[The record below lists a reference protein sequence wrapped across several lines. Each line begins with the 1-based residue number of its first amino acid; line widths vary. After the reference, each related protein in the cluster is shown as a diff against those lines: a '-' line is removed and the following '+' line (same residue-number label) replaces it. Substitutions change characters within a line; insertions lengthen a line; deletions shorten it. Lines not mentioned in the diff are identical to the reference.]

1 MRKELW
7 ILDDKFEAWILDAHS
22 NNSSDG
28 MVLWIHDGNKVIPI
42 EYKWKPCIH
51 VSGDKSRLFRLEE
64 WLAQPEIKSKFSISE
79 TYWERAKLSL
89 YSDDIA
95 EVLCIEIKMNNNLLA
110 LAKHI
115 EERGQF
121 IHFQI
126 YSVDAHLSQRFLL
139 ELNTAP
145 MRKVLCTQEN
155 GRINVDSK
163 SDYHTSNDLDL
174 PDLSVWEF
182 ELCFVKNQDFL
193 NYRTPIF
200 SFILRKK
207 SQDGRQDSSQPEHYF
222 ELVKNQYSDDREFL
236 YAIESLVKK
245 IDPDV
250 MISHGG
256 DALFLPALIRLAR
269 KSGTTVSLGRN
280 NTVLYAK
287 SKERVVFS
295 YGRTLRKNAYHPLQ
309 GRLHID
315 ISSSFIV
322 REGGLV
328 GLFELARHSG
338 QSAQDIS
345 RLSPGSVISAIQMR
359 TAIEDGILVPWKKN
373 RPEDTKTAWDLLHA
387 DRGGLYLDSKPGVYA
402 NVIELDFASLF
413 PSIIATRNI
422 SPETLNCACCISKKK
437 VFEKEDFA
445 SDRGFIPLQ
454 IDEAR
459 SEFRKRNARRGLS
472 ANLFPQT
479 SEVALQIPGLT
490 THSCA
495 NQHGFLGRVVAPL
508 IERRQLLK
516 DQRKKKGDVFD
527 QQQNAL
533 KWLLVTCFGYTGY
546 KNARFGRIE
555 AHEAICAWARDIL
568 LETIDMAQEMGYDV
582 LHAIVDCVW
591 IIDRLGR
598 SDEQRISDAHKLAER
613 VTSIIGI
620 PLEYEDDYSVIAF
633 LPSRVTNAGTLT
645 KYWAHGDKGFKIRG
659 IEERQHSTCKWI
671 AKVQR
676 RALKE
681 IMDEHKRG
689 EIPELERQYKAIK
702 LLKSEI
708 TKLELGQ
715 IDLNDLV
722 VKRRISKPLNQFKV
736 ASLAYCAM
744 LRNHMNG
751 NTCNPGSKV
760 KFVVVND
767 GAKVDHERVI
777 LDEEIGFEQNKHK
790 RGDFNYYR
798 TLAIRAIWS
807 VLAPFG
813 WDEEEISQYSKRKS
827 LVEFTYS

>member
-1 MRKELW
+1 MT
-7 ILDDKFEAWILDAHS
+7 
-22 NNSSDG
+22 
-28 MVLWIHDGNKVIPI
+28 LWIHDGEKVWPI
-42 EYKWKPCIH
+42 EHKWRPCIH
-51 VSGDKSRLFRLEE
+51 VSGDKVRLFNLQE
-64 WLAQPEIKSKFSISE
+64 WLHQPEIRSKFSVYE
-79 TYWERAKLSL
+79 TYWQRAKLSL

-95 EVLCIEIKMNNNLLA
+95 EVLCIELSINNKLLP

-115 EERGQF
+115 EERGKF
-121 IHFQI
+121 VNFQI

-145 MRKVLCTQEN
+145 MRKIICRNEDGVI
-155 GRINVDSK
+155 RIHSPK
-163 SDYHTSNDLDL
+163 DYHSSNQLSL
-174 PDLSVWEF
+174 PELSVWEF
-182 ELCFVKNQDFL
+182 ELCFVKNQEFL
-193 NYRTPIF
+193 TYKTPIY
-200 SFILRKK
+200 SFIMRKK
-207 SQDGRQDSSQPEHYF
+207 SQDGEDLSNLPGNF
-222 ELVKNQYSDDREFL
+222 VELVKGDYGDDRVFL
-236 YAIESLVKK
+236 SEVESLVKSV
-245 IDPDV
+245 DPDV
-250 MISHGG
+250 LISHGG
-256 DALFLPALIRLAR
+256 DTLFLPALIHLA
-269 KSGTTVSLGRN
+269 KTCGTTIRFGRN

-287 SKERVVFS
+287 TKERVVFS

-359 TAIEDGILVPWKKN
+359 TAIEDGVLVPWKKN
-373 RPEDTKTAWDLLHA
+373 RPEDTKSAWDLLHA
-387 DRGGLYLDSKPGVYA
+387 DRGGLYLDSKPGVYS
-402 NVIELDFASLF
+402 NVIELDFGSLF

-422 SPETLNCACCISKKK
+422 SPETLNCACCISKQRRY
-437 VFEKEDFA
+437 EPENSA
-445 SDRGFIPLQ
+445 SERGFIPLQ
-454 IDEAR
+454 VDDAE

-472 ANLFPQT
+472 ANLFPLA
-479 SEVALQIPGLT
+479 SDVALQIPGLS

-516 DQRKKKGDVFD
+516 DQRKAKGDVFD

-591 IIDRLGR
+591 IIDRRGR
-598 SDEQRISDAHKLAER
+598 TDEQRVADAHKLAEEATR
-613 VTSIIGI
+613 RIGI
-620 PLEYEDDYSVIAF
+620 PLEFEDDYSVIAF

-671 AKVQR
+671 AELQR
-676 RALKE
+676 KALAA
-681 IMDEHKRG
+681 IMKDHQRG
-689 EIPELERQYKAIK
+689 DIPDIKAQNKAI
-702 LLKSEI
+702 LVLKSEI
-708 TKLELGQ
+708 RKLELGQ
-715 IDLNDLV
+715 IPLQQLV
-722 VKRRISKPLNQFKV
+722 VKRRVSKPLDQFSV

-751 NTCNPGSKV
+751 NTCHPGTKV
-760 KFVVVND
+760 KFVVVNNES
-767 GAKVDHERVI
+767 KISQERV
-777 LDEEIGFEQNKHK
+777 LLEEEISFSENANK
-790 RGDFNYYR
+790 RPDFSYYQV
-798 TLAIRAIWS
+798 LAVRALWS
-807 VLAPFG
+807 ILAPFG
-813 WDEEEISQYSKRKS
+813 WDEDEIIRYSKKRS
-827 LVEFTYS
+827 LEEFMHS

>member
-1 MRKELW
+1 
-7 ILDDKFEAWILDAHS
+7 
-22 NNSSDG
+22 
-28 MVLWIHDGNKVIPI
+28 
-42 EYKWKPCIH
+42 
-51 VSGDKSRLFRLEE
+51 
-64 WLAQPEIKSKFSISE
+64 
-79 TYWERAKLSL
+79 
-89 YSDDIA
+89 
-95 EVLCIEIKMNNNLLA
+95 
-110 LAKHI
+110 
-115 EERGQF
+115 
-121 IHFQI
+121 
-126 YSVDAHLSQRFLL
+126 
-139 ELNTAP
+139 
-145 MRKVLCTQEN
+145 
-155 GRINVDSK
+155 
-163 SDYHTSNDLDL
+163 
-174 PDLSVWEF
+174 
-182 ELCFVKNQDFL
+182 
-193 NYRTPIF
+193 
-200 SFILRKK
+200 
-207 SQDGRQDSSQPEHYF
+207 
-222 ELVKNQYSDDREFL
+222 
-236 YAIESLVKK
+236 
-245 IDPDV
+245 

-256 DALFLPALIRLAR
+256 DTLFLPALIRLAR

-598 SDEQRISDAHKLAER
+598 SDEQRIADAHKLAER
-613 VTSIIGI
+613 VTGIIGI

-676 RALKE
+676 QALKE

>member
-1 MRKELW
+1 MRRELW
-7 ILDDKFEAWILDAHS
+7 ILDDQFEAWILDAHS

-42 EYKWKPCIH
+42 EYKWKPCVH
-51 VSGDKSRLFRLEE
+51 VSGEKSRLFRLEE

-207 SQDGRQDSSQPEHYF
+207 SQDGRHDSSQPEHYF

-256 DALFLPALIRLAR
+256 DTLFLPALIRLAR

-722 VKRRISKPLNQFKV
+722 VKRRISKPLNQFRV

-767 GAKVDHERVI
+767 RAKIDHERVI

>member
-155 GRINVDSK
+155 GRINVNSK

-222 ELVKNQYSDDREFL
+222 ELIKNQYSDDREFL

-256 DALFLPALIRLAR
+256 DTLFLPALIRLAR

-516 DQRKKKGDVFD
+516 DQKKKKGDVFD

-613 VTSIIGI
+613 VTRIIGI

-676 RALKE
+676 QALKE

>member
-1 MRKELW
+1 
-7 ILDDKFEAWILDAHS
+7 
-22 NNSSDG
+22 

-51 VSGDKSRLFRLEE
+51 VSGEKSRLFRLEE

-95 EVLCIEIKMNNNLLA
+95 EVLCIEIDLNNNLLA
-110 LAKHI
+110 LSKHV

-139 ELNTAP
+139 ELDTAP

-155 GRINVDSK
+155 GQISITSN

-174 PDLSVWEF
+174 PELSVWEF

-207 SQDGRQDSSQPEHYF
+207 SQDGREDSSNAEHYF

-236 YAIESLVKK
+236 SAIENLVKK

-256 DALFLPALIRLAR
+256 DTLFLPALIRLAR
-269 KSGTTVSLGRN
+269 KCGTTIKLGRN

-359 TAIEDGILVPWKKN
+359 TAIEDGVLVPWKKN

-422 SPETLNCACCISKKK
+422 SPETLNCACCITKKR
-437 VFEKEDFA
+437 VFENDDVA

-454 IDEAR
+454 INEAR
-459 SEFRKRNARRGLS
+459 SEFKRRNARRGFS

-516 DQRKKKGDVFD
+516 DQRKEKGDVFD

-555 AHEAICAWARDIL
+555 AHEAICAWAREIL

-598 SDEQRISDAHKLAER
+598 SDEQRIADAHKLAER
-613 VTSIIGI
+613 ATRIIGI

-676 RALKE
+676 QALKE
-681 IMDEHKRG
+681 IMEEHQRG
-689 EIPELERQYKAIK
+689 EIPGLERQYKAIK
-702 LLKSEI
+702 LLKSEVK
-708 TKLELGQ
+708 KLELGQ
-715 IDLNDLV
+715 VDLRDLV
-722 VKRRISKPLNQFKV
+722 VKRRISKPLDQFRV

-767 GAKVDHERVI
+767 DAKIDHERVI
-777 LDEEIGFEQNKHK
+777 LDEEIGFEQNKYK
-790 RGDFNYYR
+790 RGDFDYYR

-807 VLAPFG
+807 ILAPFG
-813 WDEEEISQYSKRKS
+813 WDEEEISQYSKRKA
-827 LVEFTYS
+827 LVEFTHS

>member
-1 MRKELW
+1 MRRELW
-7 ILDDKFEAWILDAHS
+7 ILDDQFEAWILDAHS

-28 MVLWIHDGNKVIPI
+28 MVLWIHDGDKVIPI
-42 EYKWKPCIH
+42 EYKWKPCVH
-51 VSGDKSRLFRLEE
+51 VSGEKSRLFRLEE

-207 SQDGRQDSSQPEHYF
+207 SQDGRHDSSQPEHYF

-256 DALFLPALIRLAR
+256 DTLFLPALIRLAR

-722 VKRRISKPLNQFKV
+722 VKRRISKPLNQFRV

-767 GAKVDHERVI
+767 GAKIDHERVI

>member
-1 MRKELW
+1 
-7 ILDDKFEAWILDAHS
+7 
-22 NNSSDG
+22 

-51 VSGDKSRLFRLEE
+51 VSGEKSRLFRLEE
-64 WLAQPEIKSKFSISE
+64 WLVQPEIKSKFSISE

-95 EVLCIEIKMNNNLLA
+95 EVLCVEIDLNNNLLA

-139 ELNTAP
+139 ELDTAP
-145 MRKVLCTQEN
+145 MRKVLCTEEN
-155 GRINVDSK
+155 NQIRITPKN
-163 SDYHTSNDLDL
+163 DYHTSNDLDL
-174 PDLSVWEF
+174 PELSVWEF

-207 SQDGRQDSSQPEHYF
+207 SQDGREDSSNAEHYF

-236 YAIESLVKK
+236 SAIESLVKK

-256 DALFLPALIRLAR
+256 DTLFLPALISLAKR
-269 KSGTTVSLGRN
+269 CGATVKLGRN

-359 TAIEDGILVPWKKN
+359 TAIEDGVLVPWKKN

-422 SPETLNCACCISKKK
+422 SPETLNCACCITKKR
-437 VFEKEDFA
+437 VFENDDLA

-459 SEFRKRNARRGLS
+459 SEFKRRNARRGFS

-516 DQRKKKGDVFD
+516 DQRKEKGDVFD

-555 AHEAICAWARDIL
+555 AHEAICAWAREIL

-598 SDEQRISDAHKLAER
+598 SDEQRIADAHKLAER
-613 VTSIIGI
+613 ATRIIGI

-676 RALKE
+676 GALKE
-681 IMDEHKRG
+681 IMNEHQRG
-689 EIPELERQYKAIK
+689 EIPRLERQYKAIK
-702 LLKSEI
+702 LLKSEVK
-708 TKLELGQ
+708 KLELGQ

-722 VKRRISKPLNQFKV
+722 VKRRISKPLNQFRV

-767 GAKVDHERVI
+767 GAKIDHERVI
-777 LDEEIGFEQNKHK
+777 LDEEIGFEQHKYK

-798 TLAIRAIWS
+798 KLAIRAIWS
-807 VLAPFG
+807 ILAPFG
-813 WDEEEISQYSKRKS
+813 WDEEEISQYSKRKA
-827 LVEFTYS
+827 LVEFTHS

>member
-1 MRKELW
+1 
-7 ILDDKFEAWILDAHS
+7 
-22 NNSSDG
+22 

-51 VSGDKSRLFRLEE
+51 VSGEKSRLLRLEE

-95 EVLCIEIKMNNNLLA
+95 EVLCIEIALNNNLLA
-110 LAKHI
+110 LAKHV

-155 GRINVDSK
+155 EQISITSN

-174 PDLSVWEF
+174 PELSVWGF

-207 SQDGRQDSSQPEHYF
+207 SQDGREDSSDAEHYF

-236 YAIESLVKK
+236 SAIENLVKK

-250 MISHGG
+250 MMSHGG
-256 DALFLPALIRLAR
+256 DTLFLPALIRLA
-269 KSGTTVSLGRN
+269 KKCGTTIKLGRN

-359 TAIEDGILVPWKKN
+359 TAIEDGVLVPWKKN

-422 SPETLNCACCISKKK
+422 SPETLNCACCITKKRA
-437 VFEKEDFA
+437 FENDDVA
-445 SDRGFIPLQ
+445 SDRGFIPLH

-459 SEFRKRNARRGLS
+459 SEFKRRNAKRGFS

-516 DQRKKKGDVFD
+516 DQRKEKGDVFD

-555 AHEAICAWARDIL
+555 AHEAICAWAREIL

-598 SDEQRISDAHKLAER
+598 SDEQRIADAHKLAER
-613 VTSIIGI
+613 ATRIIGI

-676 RALKE
+676 QALKE
-681 IMDEHKRG
+681 IMNEHQRG
-689 EIPELERQYKAIK
+689 EIPGLERQYKAIK
-702 LLKSEI
+702 LLKSEVK
-708 TKLELGQ
+708 KLELGQ
-715 IDLNDLV
+715 IDLKDLV
-722 VKRRISKPLNQFKV
+722 VKRRISKPLDQFRV
-736 ASLAYCAM
+736 ASIAYCAM

-767 GAKVDHERVI
+767 EAKIDHERVI
-777 LDEEIGFEQNKHK
+777 LDEEIGFEQNKYK

-813 WDEEEISQYSKRKS
+813 WDEEEISQYSKRKT
-827 LVEFTYS
+827 LVEFTHS